1 MRLFIIDE
9 NTEAELFIYG
19 IDGGDHTEKFF
30 VTHFSGNG
38 VKILSDEEKKKY
50 NTEANY
56 AIKNICYEA
65 LSRIIEDIQ
74 TTIDLIAEDY
84 EKSGCNVEETYSF
97 DCGCYVV

>member
-1 MRLFIIDE
+1 MKLFIIDE

-19 IDGGDHTEKFF
+19 IDGDDHTEKFF
-30 VTHFSGNG
+30 VMHFSGKG

-50 NTEANY
+50 NTEADY

-65 LSRIIEDIQ
+65 LSRIIADIQ
-74 TTIDLIAEDY
+74 ETIDLIADDY